1 VTGRLFDLDRGHG
14 HGAAHELRRPTRRRP
29 TRTVDDGGAARD
41 LGADRAANSVHTS
54 WRLAAEAAIG
64 RLAATGRV
72 FDAEDVRDR
81 VGGPPGHHNALGGV
95 FIAAARRG
103 QIRPVGYRA
112 SGRRE
117 AHRRPIREWVG
128 VW

>member
-1 VTGRLFDLDRGHG
+1 MTGRLFDYDHG
-14 HGAAHELRRPTRRRP
+14 YGAAAELRRPTRRRA
-29 TRTVDDGGAARD
+29 TRTADDGAAARD
-41 LGADRAANSVHTS
+41 LGADLAANSVHTG
-54 WRLAAEAAIG
+54 WRVAAEAAID
-64 RLAATGRV
+64 RLAATGRQ
-72 FDAEDVRDR
+72 FTADDVRDR

-112 SGRRE
+112 SDRRQ
-117 AHRRPIREWVG
+117 AHRRPIRTWVG